1 MTHKADP
8 LRTRKLL
15 LTKSELSKIFKLTQ
29 EKGLTCI
36 PIRLF
41 WKENL
46 VKIKVSL
53 GKGKSKF
60 DKRQSIKQKE
70 WDKEKA
76 KTTNIDRNF
85 K

>member
-1 MTHKADP
+1 MHTCKTF
-8 LRTRKLL
+8 LERKF
-15 LTKSELSKIFKLTQ
+15 SK
-29 EKGLTCI
+29 
-36 PIRLF
+36 
-41 WKENL
+41 
-46 VKIKVSL
+46 KIKVSL